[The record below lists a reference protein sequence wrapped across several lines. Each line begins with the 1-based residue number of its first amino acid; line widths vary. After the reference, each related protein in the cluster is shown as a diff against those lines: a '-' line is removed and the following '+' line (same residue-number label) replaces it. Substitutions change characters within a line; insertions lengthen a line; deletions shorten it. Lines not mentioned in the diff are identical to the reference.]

1 MPKGYET
8 RIGPAGAVLSGG
20 QRQRLAL
27 ARAIFGNPALLVLDE
42 PNSSLDEAGDEALF
56 KTLHELKQEKRTVF
70 VISHRMNIL
79 QLVDQI
85 VVLESGTLKL
95 FAPRKDV
102 LKAAQQARVGT
113 RVDVA

>member
-1 MPKGYET
+1 
-8 RIGPAGAVLSGG
+8 
-20 QRQRLAL
+20 
-27 ARAIFGNPALLVLDE
+27 
-42 PNSSLDEAGDEALF
+42 
-56 KTLHELKQEKRTVF
+56 LKQEKRTVF